1 MRALQNLMERAVVV
15 SPGPVLQLDCALLPM
30 GTVEITAR
38 TPSGT
43 DKAPRQPRRD
53 RDRARPWASAEP
65 GEALTLGAVEKRHIL
80 TVLHQTGG
88 GIDGPHGAAKV
99 LNLHPNT
106 LRSRMKTLQI
116 TRADHDISEALPAL
130 RLPLTHDMSWGCA
143 PYGMPLLVTPVLK
156 QTKKCCGV
164 PLCSAQELL

>member
-1 MRALQNLMERAVVV
+1 M
-15 SPGPVLQLDCALLPM
+15 
-30 GTVEITAR
+30 
-38 TPSGT
+38 
-43 DKAPRQPRRD
+43 
-53 RDRARPWASAEP
+53 
-65 GEALTLGAVEKRHIL
+65 LGAVEKRHIL

-130 RLPLTHDMSWGCA
+130 RLPLTHDMSWGYA

-156 QTKKCCGV
+156 RTEECCGV